1 MAKKSI
7 LARGKRR
14 IQSVKKHIGTRLEL
28 KKIIKSTTDF
38 DERMNAQE
46 KLAKLP
52 LNSNPVRLKSRC
64 QQCGRSHAVY
74 KKFGLCR
81 ICLRQQLMN
90 GNVTGGRKSSW

>member
-1 MAKKSI
+1 MLEREAKRSK
-7 LARGKRR
+7 LVKKYWKRR
-14 IQSVKKHIGTRLEL
+14 EEL
-28 KKIIKSTTDF
+28 KVLIKSSQDF
-38 DERMNAQE
+38 DTIMNAQA

-52 LNSNPVRLKSRC
+52 LNSNPVRQCTRC
-64 QQCGRSHAVY
+64 QQCGRPHAVY